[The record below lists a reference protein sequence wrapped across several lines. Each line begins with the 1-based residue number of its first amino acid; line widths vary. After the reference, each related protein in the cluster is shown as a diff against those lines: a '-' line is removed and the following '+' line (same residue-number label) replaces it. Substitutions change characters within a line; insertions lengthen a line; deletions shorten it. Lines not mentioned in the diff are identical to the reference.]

1 MVTKSYFNALIY
13 QKKNKQKKQFKSAI
27 VATSELC

>member
-13 QKKNKQKKQFKSAI
+13 QKKKQKKQFKFAI
-27 VATSELC
+27 VTTSELC